1 MSRTRHRPAY
11 LALAVAL
18 AVGSGPL
25 GCSEHARERL
35 REHTYPPSFNYI
47 PQERLRSTMWD
58 LAYHVT
64 QLDQRMRDPKVGGDA
79 LQLEVI
85 RELDEIQRA
94 AAALGPGDWPSNHP
108 QVSRNIDAFRND
120 LYAARRAAE
129 VRPPNYFLAGSIAGA
144 CTNCHLAE

>member
-1 MSRTRHRPAY
+1 MSRIRLRLAF
-11 LALAVAL
+11 LALALV
-18 AVGSGPL
+18 VGSVPL

-47 PQERLRSTMWD
+47 PEERLRSTMWD
-58 LAYHVT
+58 LAYHVA
-64 QLDQRMRDPKVGGDA
+64 QLDQQMRGPKVGGDA

-108 QVSRNIDAFRND
+108 QVSRNIDAFRED
-120 LYAARRAAE
+120 LDAARRAAAGQ
-129 VRPPNYFLAGSIAGA
+129 PPNYFLAGSIAGS
-144 CTNCHLAE
+144 CTNCHLAD